1 MLRHFSRRLGKRSC
15 GLIELRTELDEWC
28 QSYVTAFSAYDADGI
43 AAHWTFPAVIL
54 RGGRSVTFKS
64 AEHFSKNT
72 GMLLGFYKEHAV
84 DRAIRRLV
92 DCFAMTDDTVAM
104 TVADEMVTATG
115 EVIVSWQAAYVMQRV
130 DGKWLAVLAQADGE
144 LSAWAE
150 RGTPLG

>member
-130 DGKWLAVLAQADGE
+130 DGKWRAVLAQADGE
-144 LSAWAE
+144 LSAWTE